1 MSLLRAKSNST
12 SKKFLILAILI
23 SLAIADIFSTETF
36 AIVSNGKFLAG
47 APMKDQIPFTI
58 KFIHSVQKT
67 PVYEDLIATH
77 DHFELKRTRY
87 QSFGV
92 GLPFLESEGNFY
104 REGDFFI
111 FDNMNRQFEN
121 LSLRTG
127 VGTQLTIFL
136 DSRVIRLFELVEDGT
151 RIDLIVDP
159 FWKIFW
165 RDLL

>member
-12 SKKFLILAILI
+12 LKKFLILAISI

-36 AIVSNGKFLAG
+36 VIVSNGKILG
-47 APMKDQIPFTI
+47 GSPMKDEIPFTI

-67 PVYEDLIATH
+67 PVYEDLIAAR

-92 GLPFLESEGNFY
+92 GLPFLESEGIFH

-111 FDNMNRQFEN
+111 FDNMNRRFEN

-136 DSRVIRLFELVEDGT
+136 DRRQINLYQLVPNGT
-151 RIDLIVDP
+151 KIDLIVDP
-159 FWKIFW
+159 LWKILW
-165 RDLL
+165 R